1 MGAGLARAC
10 ARARDATSRGAVSV
24 EFSLA
29 SIFPSHSRNLRGRSA
44 ANLAWYGVVD
54 SPMAG
59 VIDTGYNSART
70 RYLDSPN
77 DVDLSNWR
85 PLCFSVD
92 LDFARARRALVFF
105 GASFTQFRTW
115 RMGTGGDHIS
125 RVSFDIFLHH
135 AERRCP
141 EIQSVART
149 D

>member
-10 ARARDATSRGAVSV
+10 ARASDATSRGAVSV

-44 ANLAWYGVVD
+44 ANLAWCGVD
-54 SPMAG
+54 SPVAG

-70 RYLDSPN
+70 GYLDSPN

-85 PLCFSVD
+85 PLCSSVD

-125 RVSFDIFLHH
+125 RVSCDIFLHP
-135 AERRCP
+135 AELRCP

>member
-1 MGAGLARAC
+1 M
-10 ARARDATSRGAVSV
+10 
-24 EFSLA
+24 
-29 SIFPSHSRNLRGRSA
+29 
-44 ANLAWYGVVD
+44 AWYGAD

-77 DVDLSNWR
+77 DVHLSNGR
-85 PLCFSVD
+85 PLRFSVD
-92 LDFARARRALVFF
+92 LDFSRARRALVFF

-115 RMGTGGDHIS
+115 RMGTGSDHIS
-125 RVSFDIFLHH
+125 GVSFDISLHP
-135 AERRCP
+135 AELRCP

>member
-1 MGAGLARAC
+1 MGADLARAC

-29 SIFPSHSRNLRGRSA
+29 SIFPSHSRSLRGRSA
-44 ANLAWYGVVD
+44 ANLAWYGAD

-77 DVDLSNWR
+77 DVHLSNGR
-85 PLCFSVD
+85 PLRFSVD
-92 LDFARARRALVFF
+92 LDFSRARRALLLF

-115 RMGTGGDHIS
+115 RMATGSVQIS
-125 RVSFDIFLHH
+125 GISFDICLQS
-135 AERRCP
+135 AALRCP
-141 EIQSVART
+141 AMRCVA
-149 D
+149 

>member
-44 ANLAWYGVVD
+44 ANLAGYGVD

-59 VIDTGYNSART
+59 LIDTGYNSART

-77 DVDLSNWR
+77 DVDLSNGR

-92 LDFARARRALVFF
+92 LDFAWARGALVFF

-125 RVSFDIFLHH
+125 RVSFDIFLHP
-135 AERRCP
+135 AELRCP

-149 D
+149 H